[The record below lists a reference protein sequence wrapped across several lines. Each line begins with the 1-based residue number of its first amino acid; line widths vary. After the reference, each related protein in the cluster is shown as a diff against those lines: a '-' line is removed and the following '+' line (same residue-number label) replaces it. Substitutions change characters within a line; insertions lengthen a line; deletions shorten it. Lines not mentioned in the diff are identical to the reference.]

1 MKIGVLGTGMVG
13 SAIAGKLKQL
23 GHDVRLG
30 SRHPASDKAGVPV
43 VSHEAA
49 AQHGDWIVLCLPGE
63 SVLETLDGLEIGNK
77 ILVDISNF
85 DSAIKEPLEEPLAQL
100 IQRTYPEARV
110 VKTLNSISAHLM
122 VDPQSLGAPHS
133 VFVAGNDT
141 GAKDEVTEL
150 LKSFGWSDII
160 DLGDLSA
167 TRAMENLA
175 AVWVSLEAV
184 LDVGPNFTLAVVR
197 GDKMAD

>member
-30 SRHPASDKAGVPV
+30 SRHPAGAKAGVTV

-49 AQHGDWIVLCLPGE
+49 AQHGDWIVVCLPGE

-85 DSAIKEPLEEPLAQL
+85 DSAIKEPLQEPLAQL
-100 IQRTYPEARV
+100 IQRAYPEARV

-141 GAKDEVTEL
+141 GAKGEVTEL